1 MKRDNP
7 LLTRVRGIRLLGRN
21 TLWLAAFALLAVL
34 GLVLVFTLK
43 PWVLKL
49 LFLLIAIGAVLYCW
63 LLLEDRRSTPRP
75 AKASSPPEPQNE
87 PAAVE
92 AEDEAEDETEDEAS
106 GQEAADE
113 VLEEGSESGEQ
124 GKPLVLV
131 SEKGD
136 KYHRDRKCMGLRFAD
151 SVEEM
156 PEEEAAALDRKP
168 CGICWPKAKEQ

>member
-7 LLTRVRGIRLLGRN
+7 LLTRVRSIRLLGRN

-92 AEDEAEDETEDEAS
+92 SEDESEDEAS

-113 VLEEGSESGEQ
+113 VLKEGSEPGEQ

-136 KYHRDRKCMGLRFAD
+136 KYHSDRKCMGLRFAD

-168 CGICWPKAKEQ
+168 CGICWPKAKE

>member
-7 LLTRVRGIRLLGRN
+7 LLTRVRSIRLLGKN
-21 TLWLAAFALLAVL
+21 TLWLAAFAALAVL

-49 LFLLIAIGAVLYCW
+49 LFLLTAIGAVLYCW
-63 LLLEDRRSTPRP
+63 LLIEDRRSTPRP
-75 AKASSPPEPQNE
+75 AKQTTPPEPQSE
-87 PAAVE
+87 PAA
-92 AEDEAEDETEDEAS
+92 AETEDETEDEAS

-113 VLEEGSESGEQ
+113 VLVEGSEPGEQ
-124 GKPLVLV
+124 EKPLVLV

-168 CGICWPKAKEQ
+168 CGICWPKPKEE

>member
-7 LLTRVRGIRLLGRN
+7 LLTRVRSIRLLGKN
-21 TLWLAAFALLAVL
+21 TLWLAAFAALAVL

-49 LFLLIAIGAVLYCW
+49 LFLLIAIGAVLYFW
-63 LLLEDRRSTPRP
+63 LLIEDRRSTPRP
-75 AKASSPPEPQNE
+75 AKQAPPPEPQSE

-92 AEDEAEDETEDEAS
+92 ADDDESEDETS

-113 VLEEGSESGEQ
+113 VSEDGPEPGEQ
-124 GKPLVLV
+124 EKPLVLV

-151 SVEEM
+151 SLEEM

-168 CGICWPKAKEQ
+168 CGICWPKPKEE